1 MSLNPDKN
9 VRLYYSIKEVSEMLD
24 VNITTL
30 RFWEKEFPQ
39 LKPKVT
45 AAKVRQYSEKDI
57 ALLRTIRSLVKV
69 RGFKIAAAR
78 KYLMEDMHG
87 AEDRAELLDTLISVR
102 DQLKDLKASL
112 GELDAGRAGVSG
124 RGWFY
129 FKARSLA
136 PCVSQAGAKPWL
148 SVQSLLTNGA
158 ISRTRAHI
166 PAFDFLGVF
175 RVSPLPVGSHH
186 DEHQY
191 LRAASR
197 TL

>member
-57 ALLRTIRSLVKV
+57 ALLRAIRSLVKV

-102 DQLKDLKASL
+102 DQLKELKASL
-112 GELDAGRAGVSG
+112 GQLE
-124 RGWFY
+124 
-129 FKARSLA
+129 
-136 PCVSQAGAKPWL
+136 
-148 SVQSLLTNGA
+148 
-158 ISRTRAHI
+158 
-166 PAFDFLGVF
+166 
-175 RVSPLPVGSHH
+175 
-186 DEHQY
+186 
-191 LRAASR
+191 
-197 TL
+197 

>member
-69 RGFKIAAAR
+69 
-78 KYLMEDMHG
+78 
-87 AEDRAELLDTLISVR
+87 
-102 DQLKDLKASL
+102 SL
-112 GELDAGRAGVSG
+112 AGRAGVSG

-158 ISRTRAHI
+158 ISRTRAHTSVRFPRRI
-166 PAFDFLGVF
+166 P
-175 RVSPLPVGSHH
+175 RISPACRLSPRRTPVPSSRFSHPLA
-186 DEHQY
+186 QGTP
-191 LRAASR
+191 RFPAALSR
-197 TL
+197 YIQCF

>member
-30 RFWEKEFPQ
+30 RFWEKEVPQ

-112 GELDAGRAGVSG
+112 GEL
-124 RGWFY
+124 
-129 FKARSLA
+129 
-136 PCVSQAGAKPWL
+136 
-148 SVQSLLTNGA
+148 
-158 ISRTRAHI
+158 
-166 PAFDFLGVF
+166 
-175 RVSPLPVGSHH
+175 
-186 DEHQY
+186 E
-191 LRAASR
+191 
-197 TL
+197 

>member
-102 DQLKDLKASL
+102 DQLKDL
-112 GELDAGRAGVSG
+112 SG

>member
-102 DQLKDLKASL
+102 DQLKDLKARWASWSEWPRL
-112 GELDAGRAGVSG
+112 VLLQGAVP
-124 RGWFY
+124 
-129 FKARSLA
+129 RSL
-136 PCVSQAGAKPWL
+136 CL
-148 SVQSLLTNGA
+148 
-158 ISRTRAHI
+158 
-166 PAFDFLGVF
+166 
-175 RVSPLPVGSHH
+175 
-186 DEHQY
+186 
-191 LRAASR
+191 ASWSKA
-197 TL
+197 LA

>member
-45 AAKVRQYSEKDI
+45 AAKVRQYSDKDI

-78 KYLMEDMHG
+78 RYLQEDMRG
-87 AEDRAELLDTLISVR
+87 AEARAEVLDTLISVR
-102 DQLKDLKASL
+102 DQLRDLKASL
-112 GELDAGRAGVSG
+112 GEL
-124 RGWFY
+124 
-129 FKARSLA
+129 
-136 PCVSQAGAKPWL
+136 
-148 SVQSLLTNGA
+148 
-158 ISRTRAHI
+158 
-166 PAFDFLGVF
+166 
-175 RVSPLPVGSHH
+175 
-186 DEHQY
+186 E
-191 LRAASR
+191 
-197 TL
+197 

>member
-57 ALLRTIRSLVKV
+57 ALLRAIRSLVKV

-102 DQLKDLKASL
+102 EQLKELKASL
-112 GELDAGRAGVSG
+112 GQLE
-124 RGWFY
+124 
-129 FKARSLA
+129 
-136 PCVSQAGAKPWL
+136 
-148 SVQSLLTNGA
+148 
-158 ISRTRAHI
+158 
-166 PAFDFLGVF
+166 
-175 RVSPLPVGSHH
+175 
-186 DEHQY
+186 
-191 LRAASR
+191 
-197 TL
+197 

>member
-69 RGFKIAAAR
+69 RGCKIAAGR
-78 KYLMEDMHG
+78 KDLMEDMHG

-112 GELDAGRAGVSG
+112 GQLE
-124 RGWFY
+124 
-129 FKARSLA
+129 
-136 PCVSQAGAKPWL
+136 
-148 SVQSLLTNGA
+148 
-158 ISRTRAHI
+158 
-166 PAFDFLGVF
+166 
-175 RVSPLPVGSHH
+175 
-186 DEHQY
+186 
-191 LRAASR
+191 
-197 TL
+197 

>member
-69 RGFKIAAAR
+69 REFKIAAAR

-102 DQLKDLKASL
+102 DQLKELKASL
-112 GELDAGRAGVSG
+112 GEL
-124 RGWFY
+124 
-129 FKARSLA
+129 
-136 PCVSQAGAKPWL
+136 
-148 SVQSLLTNGA
+148 
-158 ISRTRAHI
+158 
-166 PAFDFLGVF
+166 
-175 RVSPLPVGSHH
+175 
-186 DEHQY
+186 E
-191 LRAASR
+191 
-197 TL
+197 

>member
-102 DQLKDLKASL
+102 KQLKELKASL
-112 GELDAGRAGVSG
+112 GQLE
-124 RGWFY
+124 
-129 FKARSLA
+129 
-136 PCVSQAGAKPWL
+136 
-148 SVQSLLTNGA
+148 
-158 ISRTRAHI
+158 
-166 PAFDFLGVF
+166 
-175 RVSPLPVGSHH
+175 
-186 DEHQY
+186 
-191 LRAASR
+191 
-197 TL
+197 